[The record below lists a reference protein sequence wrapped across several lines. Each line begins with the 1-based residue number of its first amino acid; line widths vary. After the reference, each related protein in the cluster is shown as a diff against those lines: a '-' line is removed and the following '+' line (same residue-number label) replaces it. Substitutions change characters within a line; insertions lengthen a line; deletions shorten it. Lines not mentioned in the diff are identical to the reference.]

1 MGLEFVTRV
10 VRTSAVVASLVAL
23 FLATYVSLA
32 SGAGF
37 FLGALWGSLNL
48 LAVVSLV
55 KTLFGNENP
64 SKSRVA
70 GIVLFKFPVLYV
82 SGLFLLIVGI
92 FPPGSLVS
100 GFSLI
105 LAIILLKAFGAMVAE
120 KLSERGRR
128 MYA

>member
-1 MGLEFVTRV
+1 LGLEFVTRV
-10 VRTSAVVASLVAL
+10 VRTSAVVAPLVAL

-37 FLGALWGSLNL
+37 LLGALWGSLNL

-55 KTLFGNENP
+55 KALFGKENP
-64 SKSRVA
+64 STARVA
-70 GIVLFKFPVLYV
+70 GIVFLKFPVLYA
-82 SGLFLLIVGI
+82 SGLFLLMVGA

-105 LAIILLKAFGAMVAE
+105 LAIILLKAFGALVAE
-120 KLSERGRR
+120 KLGERARR
-128 MYA
+128 IYV